1 MVKEVKR
8 EFYEE
13 RQVQP
18 MIGEGFIRDDT
29 VDGQNAASQLFIV
42 KLWMEGAVFGHD
54 AVWSKDCQV
63 WRGNPTTMASAQAV
77 QNGTVDD
84 PAFG

>member
-42 KLWMEGAVFGHD
+42 KL
-54 AVWSKDCQV
+54 
-63 WRGNPTTMASAQAV
+63 
-77 QNGTVDD
+77 
-84 PAFG
+84 

>member
-1 MVKEVKR
+1 MASDLARHVPKPTCLTFMTWSCLPTGTICQSLGMVKEVKR

-29 VDGQNAASQLFIV
+29 VDGQNPASQLFY
-42 KLWMEGAVFGHD
+42 
-54 AVWSKDCQV
+54 C
-63 WRGNPTTMASAQAV
+63 
-77 QNGTVDD
+77 
-84 PAFG
+84 